1 MTINEILVAF
11 RQFSPRLKT
20 DGVDKNT
27 QVSESD
33 IDSGKYFQQFRGNEK
48 NFSLIVRG
56 FAWIDGKVAYVQP
69 VADSVE
75 LRSDGEIPPCGGGSK
90 LFIEAKYSLVGTF
103 ADLSSVV
110 IRKASFEA
118 RVGKINIIGDSSFTY
133 DNQYLMCQSSNDTGH
148 ERKAI
153 VSTTYYLNGKPYEC
167 SLNVVQKPNAIG
179 PWKTVSEETD
189 GIRIVLDH
197 ERLGKEGGKSSVS
210 VLRDFKRTIAR
221 HDLCGIPVESKS
233 EEGLSEDITK
243 KCLITISNK
252 KSFSLLNG
260 YVVADKQ
267 ELEAKER
274 ACVVTARYKDFTCN
288 VTITQEEGSKVE
300 TEYVLATWDGKKSAF
315 IDLDTAAKGA
325 SCTVELQYRKILKA
339 EGECR
344 LSIGNPPEELKLSS
358 DSPWLSASMKGA
370 SVVEITTL
378 EANSDRD
385 NDREGEITVET
396 CDGKHT
402 VKIIISQKAA
412 SAISDEYEISCEK
425 YEPFKSGEIGD
436 VSFSVTHITKYDDG
450 SSDVSN
456 DFIGGDVRVVAA
468 YDTTDPNLSISG
480 MTYMNGR
487 YYPSIVDD
495 TKSCISEVKLS
506 IIPFV
511 VSSDDKVLAK
521 GETIIVKT
529 MPNEVITYQYEL
541 CFDEHNKYKEVTFS
555 DKNPIAIPVN
565 SVMHTLSNGV
575 IKNTTFMPYK
585 VICID
590 ENRKPISDDMFS
602 NSYGR
607 VSVSIESRPK
617 VDTPAS
623 SRYIIK
629 QDESGMEIEYKLSYQ
644 PISSKKVMLTVMGM
658 RQNDITCDIWTE
670 KGGEIV
676 IDGLTEIPLN
686 PCWMNPNM
694 GEKVDVM
701 FNGAVELKTG
711 MHHVTSQGVYAL
723 NGADK
728 TRRELKLEQDIT
740 VDERT
745 NSILLKFDI

>member
-33 IDSGKYFQQFRGNEK
+33 IVSGKYFQQFRDNEK

-56 FAWIDGKVAYVQP
+56 FTWIDGKVAYAQP

-75 LRSDGEIPPCGGGSK
+75 LKSDGEIPPCGGGSK
-90 LFIEAKYSLVGTF
+90 LYIEAKYSLVGTF

-118 RVGKINIIGDSSFTY
+118 HVGKINIDGDNSFAY
-133 DNQYLMCQSSNDTGH
+133 DKSYLMCQSSNDTGR
-148 ERKAI
+148 ERKAT
-153 VSTTYYLNGKPYEC
+153 VRTTYYLNGKPYEC
-167 SLNVVQKPNAIG
+167 SLNVVQKPNVIG
-179 PWKTVSEETD
+179 PWKTVSDETD
-189 GIRIVLDH
+189 NIRLVLDH

-210 VLRDFKRTIAR
+210 VLRNFKRTIAR
-221 HDLCGIPVESKS
+221 HDLCGNPIESKTD
-233 EEGLSEDITK
+233 EGLSEDITK

-274 ACVVTARYKDFTCN
+274 ACMVTARYKDFTCSA
-288 VTITQEEGSKVE
+288 TITQEEGSKVE
-300 TEYVLATWDGKKSAF
+300 TEYVLLTWDGKKTAF
-315 IDLDTAAKGA
+315 VDLNTAAKGA
-325 SCTVELQYRKILKA
+325 SCTVELQYREILKV

-344 LSIGNPPEELKLSS
+344 VSIGKPTAELKVSS
-358 DSPWLSASMKGA
+358 DAPWLSASIKGN
-370 SVVEITTL
+370 SVVEITAL
-378 EANSDRD
+378 EANSDRE

-396 CDGKHT
+396 CDGKNM
-402 VKIIISQKAA
+402 VRIIVSQKAA
-412 SAISDEYEISCEK
+412 SAVSDEYKVTCEK

-436 VSFSVTHITKYDDG
+436 ISFSVTQITTYDDG

-456 DFIGGDVRVVAA
+456 DFIGGDTKVIVA
-468 YDTTDPNLSISG
+468 YDTTDPKLIIKG
-480 MTYMNGR
+480 MIYRDGR

-495 TKSCISEVKLS
+495 TKSCISEVELS
-506 IIPFV
+506 IIPYV
-511 VSSDDKVLAK
+511 VSSDDKVLAQ

-529 MPNEVITYQYEL
+529 LPNEIISYQYEL
-541 CFDEHNKYKEVTFS
+541 CFEGHNKYKEVTFN

-575 IKNTTFMPYK
+575 IKSTTFMPYK
-585 VICID
+585 VICVD
-590 ENRKPISDDMFS
+590 ENRKPIHDDMFS
-602 NSYGR
+602 NSYGN

-629 QDESGMEIEYKLSYQ
+629 QDESGMEIEYRLSYQ
-644 PISSKKVMLTVMGM
+644 PISSKKVMLTVIGM
-658 RQNDITCDIWTE
+658 RQHDIMCDIWTE
-670 KGGEIV
+670 KGGKIV
-676 IDGLTEIPLN
+676 IDGATEIPLN

-694 GEKVDVM
+694 GEKVDTM

-711 MHHVTSQGVYAL
+711 THHVTSQGVYAL